1 MLSKTELKYIQS
13 LSQKK
18 FREQHQVFLVEGPK
32 IVEEILLADQALLKV
47 YATKN
52 WIDRNQILLL
62 RHQAF
67 IEEISTIELSRISQ
81 LQTPNEVLAT
91 VRMMPPKEEPN
102 PNSLIIVLDDLQDP
116 GNLGTIIRLADWFG
130 IQQIVCSLNTVD
142 QYNPKVVQ
150 SSMGSFVRTQIW
162 YKDLPEW
169 LRQQN
174 NVYGAV
180 LDGESLYEQSK
191 IKQGVILIGNEGK
204 GINEQLKK
212 MINHPITIPRKG
224 GAESLNA
231 AMATG
236 IILSH
241 LT

>member
-1 MLSKTELKYIQS
+1 MLSKTERKYIQS

-32 IVEEILLADQALLKV
+32 IVEELLLADQAILKV
-47 YATKN
+47 YATKD
-52 WIDRNQILLL
+52 WVDRNQILVL
-62 RHQAF
+62 RHQAL

-81 LQTPNEVLAT
+81 LNTPNEVLAT
-91 VRMMPPKEEPN
+91 VRMMPQKQEPN
-102 PNSLIIVLDDLQDP
+102 LHALIIALDDLQDP

-130 IQQIVCSLNTVD
+130 IQQIVCSNNTVD

-169 LRQQN
+169 LSQQN
-174 NVYGAV
+174 EIYGAV
-180 LDGESLYEQSK
+180 LDGESLYAQTK
-191 IKQGVILIGNEGK
+191 ITQGTILIGNESK
-204 GINEQLKK
+204 GINESLKK
-212 MINHPITIPRKG
+212 LINHPITIPRKG

-231 AMATG
+231 AMATA